1 MMVAVSRVRVGACC
15 GVLAL
20 LALCGTAPADS
31 LASAPFPAPT
41 MGLPHHLA

>member
-1 MMVAVSRVRVGACC
+1 MMVALSRVRVAACC
-15 GVLAL
+15 GVLVL

-31 LASAPFPAPT
+31 LANATFPAPT